1 MENIKHINMY
11 MKVKATRTVASFVSQ
26 CSVQQYG
33 EKLYTHFVF
42 FLLLLKECGV
52 KMVFLQEY
60 TVPKFDVA
68 SKRWGESAHI
78 PFVLVWK
85 NIPCSPTNHSL
96 G

>member
-11 MKVKATRTVASFVSQ
+11 MKVKATRTVASFVSH

-33 EKLYTHFVF
+33 EKLYTHCL
-42 FLLLLKECGV
+42 FLLSLKECGV

-68 SKRWGESAHI
+68 SKR
-78 PFVLVWK
+78 
-85 NIPCSPTNHSL
+85 
-96 G
+96 